1 MGSVPSV
8 ENATGRVDCVDGSAI
23 RIIDAN
29 LNRARE
35 ALRVMEEYARLGL
48 GDAGLSTAIKETRHA
63 LVHAIPTRLGDQLI
77 PARDITGDVG
87 CEVSVPAEYER
98 SDSRCVALTA
108 GKRLGEAL
116 RAIEEYGKTVDS
128 AFAARVEKIRYRAY
142 EIERRLGLT
151 VRAQDRF
158 GCVRLYVI
166 LTESLCSGEWF
177 ATAEAALQGGADC
190 LQLREKTLSDRVL
203 LERAKRLAGL
213 CHERDALFIVNDR
226 PDVAAISGAD
236 GVHLGQD
243 DIPIVD
249 ARRMLPPS
257 CMVGI
262 STHTPAQAAA
272 AAATAPD
279 YIAVGPM
286 FATATKPQTQIAG
299 PQALAA
305 ARAHT
310 SLPLVSIG
318 GIDVSN
324 VHDVLSSAACTVG
337 VCRAVIAQ
345 PDVVD
350 AASRLRALVDRAVKE
365 APQKR

>member
-1 MGSVPSV
+1 MTTP
-8 ENATGRVDCVDGSAI
+8 DGSAI

-48 GDAGLSTAIKETRHA
+48 GDAGLSAAIKETRHTLA
-63 LVHAIPTRLGDQLI
+63 DAIPARLGEELI

-87 CEVSVPAEYER
+87 CDVSVPAEYER
-98 SDSRCVALTA
+98 SDAKCVALTA

-116 RAIEEYGKTVDS
+116 RTIEEYGKTVDPE
-128 AFAARVEKIRYRAY
+128 FAARVEKIRYRGY

-158 GCVRLYVI
+158 GRVRLYVI

-190 LQLREKTLSDRVL
+190 LQLREKALSDRVL

-226 PDVAAISGAD
+226 PDVAAVSGAD
-236 GVHLGQD
+236 GVHLGQND
-243 DIPIVD
+243 VPLAD
-249 ARRMLPPS
+249 ARRMLPS
-257 CMVGI
+257 TCIVGL
-262 STHTPAQAAA
+262 STHTPAQVSAAA
-272 AAATAPD
+272 AEAPD

-286 FATATKPQTQIAG
+286 FATATKPQAHIAG

-324 VHDVLSSAACTVG
+324 VRDVLSAAPCAVG

-365 APQKR
+365 TPPQR